1 MTYQHDF
8 LWKRALLASSAFVA
22 LAVARPAFAQ
32 THQFNIEAQPAQS
45 GIPAFA
51 RQAGVQILVSQELV
65 QGLSTH
71 PVKGVFDTPTAL
83 HMLLEDTGLDA
94 KATGDGAYTVV
105 RHEGSQS
112 AVAPVDTVIV
122 TGRVGVERRTRAD
135 TSYSVSAIPQEQLRE
150 AAVSSV
156 ADAIRTVPGFWVE
169 NSSGEASANI
179 RARGLPIDG
188 FGSVQLE
195 EDGLPVQHDPAL
207 GYLNADQSFRL
218 DETISQVQVV
228 RGGPS
233 SIFNSN
239 APGGVINFITRQPGA
254 TPQGLV
260 KLSTGDD
267 GLGRV
272 DFWYGE
278 RVNGWKL
285 AIGGFY
291 RYEDGTRDPGF
302 ALNNGGQV
310 RIDVGHDLGNGSIDI
325 DYKHI
330 DDKVGFYVGV
340 PVSVSGSTVSSIPG
354 FNANSGSILG
364 GENAKFAIYTPNG
377 PGEYNLSD
385 GTKVL
390 LDQLSIHATQNVDG
404 WHIDNRFR
412 IRGTNQDRNY
422 FTPSAEIYT
431 TSQCLTSQ
439 IGNCLNGLSNVS
451 ANATALFPTM
461 ASLQLRYADNG
472 SVVSPTAN
480 GNGLVMPN
488 TANHEVISE
497 DELLDDFRLSRNFEV
512 AGQEHDVT
520 VGAYIA
526 IAGETFHKYQ
536 ATVLTDVENHARL
549 INVVA
554 LNGAGQQVGSV
565 TNGGVI
571 RDGSG
576 FGDGNGHQYTEA
588 VYLADEWR
596 ITPALR
602 LDAGVR
608 EEFMSGNG
616 AYENVTSVNLTSAT
630 GSLATSAVAEGNGVW
645 TPYSLNFSAP
655 TWTVGVNYQ
664 LDDRQGV
671 FARVT
676 GAARL
681 PGIAN
686 YITNTSPPTP
696 GSVETAHS
704 QMYELG
710 YKFSRPFLDAYV
722 TLFDTETQDYGLAS
736 QPVLNPV
743 SNVLIS
749 QEVNGKTRDYGVELD
764 GDVRPIDWFDVAFTA
779 TIQDPKFTQF
789 SYALSAGAAPTSYA
803 GNQLLRVP
811 YTSFAVSPSVHFL
824 QDRLKA
830 GLEIE
835 YYGSRYADAAN
846 TQYLPAYTVVS
857 ANAHYDVTP
866 QLTVYASAYNLTNT
880 IGLTEGNSRAGEVV
894 SSLGSG
900 TNFVARPII
909 GRTFKGSILYRF

>member
-1 MTYQHDF
+1 M
-8 LWKRALLASSAFVA
+8 LASSAIVA
-22 LAVARPAFAQ
+22 LAIAGPAWAQ
-32 THQFNIEAQPAQS
+32 THQFNIEAQPAQT

-51 RQAGVQILVSQELV
+51 RQAGVQILVSQEVV
-65 QGLSTH
+65 QGLSTR
-71 PVKGVFDTPTAL
+71 PVKGVFDTSTAL
-83 HMLLEDTGLDA
+83 HMLLDNTGLDA
-94 KATGDGAYTVV
+94 KETGAGAYTVV
-105 RHEGSQS
+105 RHEVSPS
-112 AVAPVDTVIV
+112 AVASVDTLIV
-122 TGRVGVERRTRAD
+122 TGRVGVDRRTRAD

-169 NSSGEASANI
+169 NSGGEASANI

-239 APGGVINFITRQPGA
+239 APGGVINFITRQPGSS
-254 TPQGLV
+254 PEGLV

-291 RYEDGTRDPGF
+291 RYEQGTRDPGF
-302 ALNNGGQV
+302 ALNNGGQI
-310 RIDVGHDLGNGSIDI
+310 RIDVGHDVGNGSIDI

-340 PVSVSGSTVSSIPG
+340 PVSISGNTVSSIPG
-354 FNANSGSILG
+354 FNANSGSIFG
-364 GENAKFAIYTPNG
+364 GENAKFPIYTPNG
-377 PGEYNLSD
+377 PSTYNLSD

-390 LDQLSIHATQNVDG
+390 LDQLSIHATQTVDG
-404 WHIDNRFR
+404 WQIDNRFR
-412 IRGTNQDRNY
+412 VRGTDQDRNY
-422 FTPSAEIYT
+422 FTPSAEVYT
-431 TSQCLTSQ
+431 TGQCLTSL
-439 IGNCLNGLSNVS
+439 IGNCLNGLSNV
-451 ANATALFPTM
+451 ATNASALFPAT
-461 ASLQLRYADNG
+461 ASLQLHYADNG
-472 SVVSPTAN
+472 SLVSPSAN

-488 TANHEVISE
+488 TANQEIINE
-497 DELLDDFRLSRNFEV
+497 DELLDDFRLSRTFDI

-520 VGAYIA
+520 FGAYVA
-526 IAGETFHKYQ
+526 LASETFHKYQ

-549 INVVA
+549 VNVVA
-554 LNGAGQQVGSV
+554 VNAAGQQVGSV
-565 TNGGVI
+565 TDDGVI
-571 RDGSG
+571 RDASG
-576 FGDGNGHQYTEA
+576 FGDGKGRQNTEA
-588 VYLADEWR
+588 LYLADEWS

-608 EEFMSGNG
+608 EEFMNGRG
-616 AYENVTSVNLTSAT
+616 AYETVTSVNLTSAT
-630 GSLATSAVAEGNGVW
+630 GTLATSAVAEGSGIW
-645 TPYSLNFSAP
+645 TPYKLNFSAP

-664 LDDRQGV
+664 LDDRQGI

-681 PGIAN
+681 PGIGS

-722 TLFDTETQDYGLAS
+722 TLFDTDTQDYGLAS

-743 SNVLIS
+743 SNVFINE
-749 QEVNGKTRDYGVELD
+749 EVNGRTRDYGVELD
-764 GDVRPIDWFDVAFTA
+764 GDVRPVDWFDVAFTA
-779 TIQDPKFTQF
+779 TIQDPYFTQF
-789 SYALSAGAAPTSYA
+789 SYALSAGATPTSYA
-803 GNQLLRVP
+803 GHQLLRVP
-811 YTSFAVSPSVHFL
+811 HTSAALSPSVHFL
-824 QDRLKA
+824 QDRFKA

-846 TQYLPAYTVVS
+846 TQYLPAYVVVS

-866 QLTVYASAYNLTNT
+866 QLTVYASAYNLLNT
-880 IGLTEGNSRAGEVV
+880 IGLTEGNARAGEVI
-894 SSLGSG
+894 STLGSG
-900 TNFVARPII
+900 TDFVARPII
-909 GRTFKGSILYRF
+909 GRTFKASILYKF